1 MKRAQAS
8 RYCKQSAYVFNE
20 RKGLSVKSPEIE
32 LTGMTTLQALGA
44 LVSYAPKYALIRY
57 QCSFVT
63 ALHFKWNSQ
72 SIAP

>member
-1 MKRAQAS
+1 MLSYR
-8 RYCKQSAYVFNE
+8 KQPSYVFNG

-44 LVSYAPKYALIRY
+44 LVSSAPKYALIRY

-63 ALHFKWNSQ
+63 ALHFKWNNQ
-72 SIAP
+72 TIAP